1 VKNNSS
7 INPTTMK
14 IKLLV
19 ITIIAISLLCIPKIN
34 YGQAPNLGSTANFA
48 VFTSI
53 GAVTN
58 AGIPYLTHITGKVG
72 TDSDPTIPG
81 FGNVDGEMCYG
92 PNPASATA
100 TTDLLIASN
109 QLQNT
114 IPTFF
119 PAPGLGNGQI
129 LLAGVDSVDGA
140 ATIDLDLI
148 LDAENDPAAVFI
160 IKIAGSLSVHP
171 NAKVKLIN
179 GAQAC
184 NVYWHIKGVVDLA
197 TNVNMKGTIIAVN
210 AAITIAVGDT
220 LEGRA
225 LSTNG
230 AIGITSALIYTPIGC
245 GSPILVGPMAPSLVS
260 AACFTIFAS
269 TGKVKNLLD
278 PTLITGDIGTNGASD
293 SATGYNPLFVDG
305 LIHEIPDAA
314 TAAAAFDLGNAYS
327 YLNALPT
334 DIILLRGDL
343 FGHNLVLTPHTYLI
357 TTAVTFTDTLY
368 LNAQGDSNAVF
379 VINVNG
385 AFETSTN
392 SRVILTNGTQAKNVY
407 WKIDGAVD
415 INDYSIF
422 NGTLICAGA
431 INLKIGTVI
440 NGRMLTINGAINTT
454 NIIAIKPSS
463 IGNVAPPLSQTAC
476 VGSTVIF
483 VASPSG
489 PGITYQWRKGN
500 DDIFGETN
508 DSLIF
513 NSVSLSDS
521 ASNYNVII
529 SGVCSE
535 TDTTANF
542 SLMIDSLPT
551 ITSQPT
557 NQTGCIGDSIGFSA
571 VATGSGLTYQWRK
584 GTIDILGATSST
596 YFINPVSI
604 LDTASNYNVIVM
616 GACLPND
623 TSINVSLTIGNAPV
637 IISQPSN
644 QIGCLG
650 DSIGFSVTAT
660 GTGLTYQWR
669 KGTVDILG
677 AMSSTYFI
685 NPVSMLDTAS
695 NYNVIVMGGC
705 MPNDTSINVSLTV
718 DSLPTI
724 TAQPS
729 NQVTCVGNSINFS
742 VTATGSGLTYQWR
755 KGTVDILG
763 ANASTFTINPVSI
776 SDTASNYN
784 VIVMGTCLPN
794 DTSINI
800 SLTID
805 SLPTITSQPT
815 NQVAC
820 LGNVTS
826 FSVTATGSGLTYQ
839 WRKGTVDIL
848 GANASTFTINPVSIT
863 DTASNY
869 NVIVMGTCLPND
881 TSINVSL
888 TIGNVPAITSQPS
901 DQTVCEGSSVSFS
914 AIATGTGLSYQWR
927 KGTVDILGANVATFT
942 INPVNLSDTAS
953 NYNVIVMGGCMPND
967 TSINVSLTVD
977 SLPTIISQPTS
988 QIACAGDSIG
998 FSVTATGSG
1007 ITYQWRKGSVDILGA
1022 NASTFTINSVSVSD
1036 TASNYNVIVMGTC
1049 LPNDTSINVVL
1060 TVNAIPVAI
1069 ANSNSPVCMDS
1080 TINLT
1085 AQSVLGA
1092 TYAWTGPNGFSS
1104 PLQNPSINNASSTEA
1119 GTYSLTLINNG
1130 CTSVTVLDT
1139 VVVYNCSGAD
1149 LAVVKTVND
1158 STPLIGS
1165 TVVFT
1170 ITATNNG
1177 TNDATGV
1184 MILEM
1189 LESGYTYVSSTTTV
1203 GAYNST
1209 TGVWTIGN
1217 LDSAAT
1223 AVATITVTVNA
1234 TGNYSNTASITGNET
1249 DDNLL
1254 NNTSTV
1260 TTVPTDFF
1268 IPEGFSPNGDG
1279 INDLFVIR
1287 GINLYTNNTFEIFNR
1302 WGNKVFGTNNYQNTW
1317 NGLATEGVRMGGN
1330 ELPVG
1335 TYFYVLDLKDGTPIF
1350 KGTIY
1355 LNR

>member
-1 VKNNSS
+1 
-7 INPTTMK
+7 MK
-14 IKLLV
+14 IKLQL

-34 YGQAPNLGSTANFA
+34 FGQAPNLGTAANFA

-92 PNPASATA
+92 SNPASATA
-100 TTDLLIASN
+100 TTDLAIASN

-114 IPTFF
+114 VPTFF

-140 ATIDLDLI
+140 STIDLDLI
-148 LDAENDPAAVFI
+148 LDAQNDENAVFI
-160 IKIAGSLSVHP
+160 IKIAGSLSAHP

-184 NVYWHIKGVVDLA
+184 NVYWHVKGVVDLA
-197 TNVNMKGTIIAVN
+197 TNVSMKGTIIAVN
-210 AAITIAVGDT
+210 AAITMAVGDT

-230 AIGITSALIYTPIGC
+230 AIGITSALIYTPIRC
-245 GSPILVGPMAPSLVS
+245 GSPILVGPTAPSLSS
-260 AACFTIFAS
+260 AACFTILAA
-269 TGKVKNLLD
+269 TGAVTNTLD
-278 PTLITGDIGTNGASD
+278 PTLITGDVGTNGASD
-293 SATGYNPLFVDG
+293 LTTGYDSLLVIG
-305 LIHEIPDAA
+305 AIHPIPDGITSAAA
-314 TAAAAFDLGNAYS
+314 TDLGTAYS
-327 YLNALPT
+327 YLSALPT
-334 DIILLRGDL
+334 DIVLLRPDL
-343 FGHNLVLTPHTYLI
+343 FGHNLVLTPHTYLMSA
-357 TTAVTFTDTLY
+357 AVTFTDTVF

-385 AFETSTN
+385 AFESSTH
-392 SRVILTNGTQAKNVY
+392 SRVVLMNGTKAENVY

-415 INDYSIF
+415 INDSSIF

-513 NSVSLSDS
+513 NSVGLSDS

-542 SLMIDSLPT
+542 SLLIDSLPT

-557 NQTGCIGDSIGFSA
+557 NQTGCIGDSIGFS
-571 VATGSGLTYQWRK
+571 VVVTGSGLTYQWRK

-623 TSINVSLTIGNAPV
+623 TSINVSLTIGNIPV
-637 IISQPSN
+637 ITSQPSN
-644 QIGCLG
+644 QIVCEG
-650 DSIGFSVTAT
+650 SSVSFSTIAT
-660 GTGLTYQWR
+660 GAGLSYQWR
-669 KGTVDILG
+669 KGTTPILG
-677 AMSSTYFI
+677 ANAYTFTI
-685 NPVSMLDTAS
+685 NPVNLSDTAS
-695 NYNVIVMGGC
+695 NYNVIVMGTC
-705 MPNDTSINVSLTV
+705 LPNDTSINVSLMV

-724 TAQPS
+724 NSQPS
-729 NQVTCVGNSINFS
+729 NQVTCVGSSINFS
-742 VTATGSGLTYQWR
+742 VIATGSGLTYQWR
-755 KGTVDILG
+755 KGTTPILG
-763 ANASTFTINPVSI
+763 ANAATFTINPVSI

-794 DTSINI
+794 DTS
-800 SLTID
+800 
-805 SLPTITSQPT
+805 
-815 NQVAC
+815 V
-820 LGNVTS
+820 
-826 FSVTATGSGLTYQ
+826 
-839 WRKGTVDIL
+839 
-848 GANASTFTINPVSIT
+848 
-863 DTASNY
+863 
-869 NVIVMGTCLPND
+869 
-881 TSINVSL
+881 NVSL
-888 TIGNVPAITSQPS
+888 TIGNVPVITSQPS

-914 AIATGTGLSYQWR
+914 TIATGAGLSYQWR
-927 KGTVDILGANVATFT
+927 KGTTPIVGANAATFT
-942 INPVNLSDTAS
+942 INPVSLSDTAS
-953 NYNVIVMGGCMPND
+953 NYNVIVMGGCLPND
-967 TSINVSLTVD
+967 TSVNVSLTVD
-977 SLPTIISQPTS
+977 SLPTIITQPTN
-988 QIACAGDSIG
+988 QMVCAGDSIG

-1007 ITYQWRKGSVDILGA
+1007 ITYQWRKGATPILGA
-1022 NASTFTINSVSVSD
+1022 NASTFTINPVGVLD

-1049 LPNDTSINVVL
+1049 LPNDTSINVAL
-1060 TVNAIPVAI
+1060 IVNAIPVAI

-1080 TINLT
+1080 TLNLT

-1104 PLQNPSINNASSTEA
+1104 PLQNPSINNASSTDA
-1119 GTYSLTLINNG
+1119 GTYTLTLINNG

-1139 VVVYNCSGAD
+1139 VVVNDCAGAD
-1149 LAVVKTVND
+1149 LSVVKTVNNA
-1158 STPLIGS
+1158 TPLIG
-1165 TVVFT
+1165 TTIVFT

-1184 MILEM
+1184 VVLEM

-1223 AVATITVTVNA
+1223 EIATITVTVNA
-1234 TGNYSNTASITGNET
+1234 TGSYSNTASITGNET
-1249 DDNLL
+1249 DDSLL

-1260 TTVPTDFF
+1260 ITVPTDFF

-1287 GINLYTNNTFEIFNR
+1287 GINLYTNNTFEILNR
-1302 WGNKVFGTNNYQNTW
+1302 WGNKVFGANNYQNTW